1 MKTGAV
7 RTDVDYA
14 WPSFV
19 LVDPS
24 IPIVYLDLNHW
35 ISLAKAAVGHPDG
48 ARHRGALNALR
59 ELRAAGQ
66 VLLPL
71 SSTHYMEMVRIRSA
85 RQRFHVADVMEEL
98 SDFAC
103 LMGRTI
109 VIRLEI
115 QEAFCRLL
123 GEGARI
129 YDALPLIGNGGMQ
142 ALGMGGDL
150 RIRNQE
156 GEDVTDDARA
166 RWPEGP
172 EAFDTWRRDAE
183 RHLNQALLRGP
194 SEDEKQELREEGWSP
209 EKAMEVT
216 KKRAQQE
223 NEQAARL
230 AEEPR
235 WRRGRLRD
243 VVAARYLAL
252 EIETTINEESAKR
265 GVDFPALFS
274 GPDAA
279 RRFSDSMPSAD
290 VWITLLTAR
299 HRNPQTP
306 WTVNDI
312 HDADALS
319 VAVPYCDF
327 VATERHAAHLLH
339 AAGLPRRVAT
349 TVVTS
354 LDELV
359 KAVTALDAPGPPFLN
374 GVDLDGREP
383 IRT

>member
-7 RTDVDYA
+7 RTNVDYA

-19 LVDPS
+19 KPEPP
-24 IPIVYLDLNHW
+24 IPIAYLDLNHW

-48 ARHRGALNALR
+48 ARSRPALDALR
-59 ELRAAGQ
+59 ELRTAGR
-66 VLLPL
+66 VLFPL

-85 RQRFHVADVMEEL
+85 RQRFDVAGVMEEL
-98 SDFAC
+98 SGFTC
-103 LMGRTI
+103 LMDRTV
-109 VIRLEI
+109 VIRLEL

-123 GEGARI
+123 GEAARV
-129 YDALPLIGNGGMQ
+129 YDPLPLIGNGGMQ
-142 ALGMGGDL
+142 ALGMRGDL
-150 RIRNQE
+150 RVRD
-156 GEDVTDDARA
+156 GEQQDVTDDARA
-166 RWPEGP
+166 RWPGGP

-183 RHLNQALLRGP
+183 RQLNRALLAGP

-230 AEEPR
+230 AKEPR

-252 EIETTINEESAKR
+252 EIEDTVNEESAR
-265 GVDFPALFS
+265 LGIDFPSLFPE
-274 GPDAA
+274 PDAV
-279 RRFSDSMPSAD
+279 RRFTDSMPSAD

-299 HRNPQTP
+299 HRNPQAP

-327 VATERHAAHLLH
+327 VATERHATHLLQ

-349 TVVTS
+349 TVVAT

-359 KAVTALDAPGPPFLN
+359 AAITALDAH
-374 GVDLDGREP
+374 
-383 IRT
+383 

>member
-7 RTDVDYA
+7 RTEVDYA
-14 WPSFV
+14 WPPFIKPKPPV
-19 LVDPS
+19 
-24 IPIVYLDLNHW
+24 PIVYLDLNHW

-48 ARHRGALNALR
+48 ARSRPALDALR
-59 ELRAAGQ
+59 ELHAAGQ

-71 SSTHYMEMVRIRSA
+71 SSTHYMEMIRIHSA
-85 RQRFHVADVMEEL
+85 RQRFDVADVMEEL
-98 SDFAC
+98 AGFAC
-103 LMGRTI
+103 LMDRTV
-109 VIRLEI
+109 VIRLEL

-123 GEGARI
+123 GERARI
-129 YDALPLIGNGGMQ
+129 YSALPLIGNSGMQ
-142 ALGMGGDL
+142 ALGMQGEL
-150 RIRNQE
+150 RIRDQE
-156 GEDVTDDARA
+156 QQDVTDKVRA
-166 RWPEGP
+166 DWPGGT

-183 RHLNQALLRGP
+183 RQMNRGLLKGP
-194 SEDEKQELREEGWSP
+194 SEDEKQELREAGWSP

-223 NEQAARL
+223 NEQATRL

-252 EIETTINEESAKR
+252 EIEATLNEESARR
-265 GVDFPALFS
+265 GIDFPSLFPE
-274 GPDAA
+274 PDAA
-279 RRFSDSMPSAD
+279 RRFTDSMPSAD

-299 HRNPQTP
+299 HRNPQAP

-327 VATERHAAHLLH
+327 VATERHATHLLH
-339 AAGLPRRVAT
+339 AEGLPKRLAT
-349 TVVTS
+349 TVVAT
-354 LDELV
+354 LDELI
-359 KAVTALDAPGPPFLN
+359 AVITALDAP
-374 GVDLDGREP
+374 E
-383 IRT
+383 